1 MSEGKQ
7 ESLET
12 KCMQAAFFISWSA
25 GRGRSPGLTSK
36 GDAEG
41 EKSAH
46 PGLWQGGLCLAAQ
59 HILKPGGVLSK
70 SYTSK
75 RKSFTKAIQCL
86 SFSAGK
92 ISSP

>member
-7 ESLET
+7 ESLKT
-12 KCMQAAFFISWSA
+12 KCVQAAFFISWSA
-25 GRGRSPGLTSK
+25 GRRRSPGLIAK
-36 GDAEG
+36 GDAED
-41 EKSAH
+41 EKSTH
-46 PGLWQGGLCLAAQ
+46 PGLWQGVLCLAAQ

-86 SFSAGK
+86 SFSAEN